1 MVLKIKEGSEIW
13 AYGKGAM
20 SFTDKSELSQDILKH
35 LQERFPDHIEEI
47 KESKEEKK
55 SKKEN

>member
-1 MVLKIKEGSEIW
+1 MALKIKEGSEIW
-13 AYGKGAM
+13 AYGKG
-20 SFTDKSELSQDILKH
+20 SLPFTDKSELSQESLAH

-47 KESKEEKK
+47 KEVKEEKK